1 MAFLPRF
8 LLYAARRVASDPR
21 TREKAAEMFETEVK
35 PRAEE
40 AWRKTKPKIERAAE
54 DMKAE
59 FRNLAAETDPRKEP
73 ARFAGRLTRRI
84 IDKVK
89 GE

>member
-1 MAFLPRF
+1 MVFLQRI

-21 TREKAAEMFETEVK
+21 TREKAAEMYQNEIK
-35 PRAEE
+35 PRAEA
-40 AWRKTKPKIERAAE
+40 AWRETKPKIERAAE
-54 DMKAE
+54 GAKAE
-59 FRNLAAETDPRKEP
+59 LRDIAAETDPRREP
-73 ARFAGRLTRRI
+73 ARFAGRLARRI